1 MFVSI
6 TRLRLRSWGFAPAFA
21 VQALRSAFQ
30 AKAAPGNVGVAL
42 LAEAHRTFWTRTIWI
57 DENAMRTFL
66 RAGVHRRVMNKL
78 ADWCDEAA
86 VAHWTQATADPPAW
100 DEVWQRMQREGR
112 ASTVNYPTPAHAD
125 FQIAAPKIPRFSALR
140 LK

>member
-6 TRLRLRSWGFAPAFA
+6 TRLRLRSWRFVPVFA
-21 VQALRSAFQ
+21 VQALRSALQ

-42 LAEAHRTFWTRTIWI
+42 LAEAHRTFWTRTIWT
-57 DENAMRTFL
+57 DEAAMRAFL
-66 RAGVHRRVMNKL
+66 RSGVHRRVMSKL

-86 VAHWTQATADPPAW
+86 VVHWAAVTADAPAW
-100 DEVWQRMQREGR
+100 DEVWQRMQRDGR
-112 ASTVNYPTPAHAD
+112 ASAVNHPTPAHVD
-125 FQIAAPKIPRFSALR
+125 FQIAAPKIGRFSERR

>member
-1 MFVSI
+1 MLISI
-6 TRLRLRSWGFAPAFA
+6 TRLRLRSWRFAPAFA
-21 VQALRSAFQ
+21 MQALRSAFQ

-57 DENAMRTFL
+57 DEAAMRAFL
-66 RAGVHRRVMNKL
+66 GSGVHRRVMGKL
-78 ADWCDEAA
+78 AEWCDEAA
-86 VAHWTQATADPPAW
+86 VAHWTQATADAPAW

-112 ASTVNYPTPAHAD
+112 ASTVNHPTPAHAG
-125 FQIAAPKIPRFSALR
+125 FQIAAPKIGRFSELR